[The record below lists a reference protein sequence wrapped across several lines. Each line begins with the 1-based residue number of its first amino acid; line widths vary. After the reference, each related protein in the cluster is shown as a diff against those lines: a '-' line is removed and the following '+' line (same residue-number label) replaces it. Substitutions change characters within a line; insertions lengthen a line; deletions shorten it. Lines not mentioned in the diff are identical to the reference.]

1 MMSKLKLF
9 FATAMALFLS
19 LSLQVQADT
28 LDDIVK
34 RGSLKVGV
42 SLFEPWTMD
51 SGTGEY
57 YGFEVD
63 VANKLAQDMGVKAEF
78 KAYEWDHII
87 AALTK
92 GEIDVIAGGM
102 AITPARALKLN
113 FSLPYA
119 DSGIVMVAN
128 SELTKQITTMEQA
141 NQKEVAFAVVADT
154 TAHELVTSLFD
165 NATIKP
171 FKNAKAA
178 AEAVLSGAAHAYVSA
193 SPQPEFLALEH
204 PGVLDLPLVK
214 PLLTYKA
221 GLAIKKGQP
230 EWLNF
235 LNAWVTARSAD
246 KWLSATHDYWFEN
259 LDWRQGTN

>member
-9 FATAMALFLS
+9 SSAALALLFC

-34 RGSLKVGV
+34 RGTLKVGV
-42 SLFEPWTMD
+42 SLFEPWTID

-63 VANKLAQDMGVKAEF
+63 VANKLAQDMNVKAEF
-78 KAYEWDHII
+78 KVYEWDLII
-87 AALTK
+87 GALEK

-102 AITPARALKLN
+102 AITPARALRLN

-128 SELTKQITTMEQA
+128 SELTKQITTMERA
-141 NQKEVAFAVVADT
+141 NQKDVVFAVVADT
-154 TAHELVTSLFD
+154 IANELAASLFD

-171 FKNAKAA
+171 YKTDKEA
-178 AEAVLSGAAHAYVSA
+178 AEAVLSGAAHAYVGS
-193 SPQPEFLALEH
+193 SPVPEFLALEH
-204 PGVLDLPLVK
+204 PDVLDLPLAES
-214 PLLTYKA
+214 LLTYKA
-221 GLAIKKGQP
+221 GLAVQKGSP

-235 LNAWVTARSAD
+235 LNAWVTAKSAD
-246 KWLSATHDYWFEN
+246 KWLSATHAYWFDN
-259 LDWRQGTN
+259 LDWRRDLN

>member
-1 MMSKLKLF
+1 MMSKLKVF
-9 FATAMALFLS
+9 FGTVLALFLS
-19 LSLQVQADT
+19 LSLPAYADA
-28 LDDIVK
+28 LDNIVK
-34 RGSLKVGV
+34 RGTLKVGV

-63 VANKLAQDMGVKAEF
+63 VANRLAQDMGVKAEF
-78 KAYEWDHII
+78 KVYEWDLII
-87 AALTK
+87 AALNK

-128 SELTKQITTMEQA
+128 SALTKQITTMEQA
-141 NQKEVAFAVVADT
+141 NQKDVVFAVVAET
-154 TAHELVTSLFD
+154 NANELASSLFD
-165 NATIKP
+165 NATIKA
-171 FKNAKAA
+171 FKTDKEAA
-178 AEAVLSGAAHAYVSA
+178 AAVLTGAAHAFIGS
-193 SPQPEFLALEH
+193 SPQPEFLALDH
-204 PGVLDLPLVK
+204 PQVLDLPLTK

-221 GLAIKKGQP
+221 GLAIQKGQP

-246 KWLSATHDYWFEN
+246 KWLSATHDFWFEN
-259 LDWRQGTN
+259 LDWRRDTN

>member
-1 MMSKLKLF
+1 MSKLKLF
-9 FATAMALFLS
+9 FGAVLAVFCS
-19 LSLQVQADT
+19 LSLQVQAET

-34 RGSLKVGV
+34 RGTLKVGV
-42 SLFEPWTMD
+42 SLFEPWTID
-51 SGTGEY
+51 SGAGEY

-63 VANKLAQDMGVKAEF
+63 VANKLAQDMGVKTEF

-87 AALTK
+87 AALEK

-128 SELTKQITTMEQA
+128 SELTKQITTMERA
-141 NQKEVAFAVVADT
+141 NQKDVVFAVVAET
-154 TAHELVTSLFD
+154 TSNELAASLFD
-165 NATIKP
+165 NATIKTY
-171 FKNAKAA
+171 KTTKEA
-178 AEAVLSGAAHAYVSA
+178 AEAVISGAAHAYIGS

-204 PGVLDLPLVK
+204 PDVLDLPLIK
-214 PLLTYKA
+214 PLLTYKT
-221 GLAIKKGQP
+221 GLAIQKGAP

-235 LNAWVTARSAD
+235 LNAWVTSRSAD
-246 KWLSATHDYWFEN
+246 KWLSATHDYWFDN
-259 LDWRQGTN
+259 LDWRRDTN

>member
-9 FATAMALFLS
+9 FATVLAFFLS
-19 LSLQVQADT
+19 LSLQAQADT

-63 VANKLAQDMGVKAEF
+63 VANKLAQDMGVKAEL
-78 KAYEWDHII
+78 KAYEWNHIMS
-87 AALTK
+87 ALDK

-128 SELTKQITTMEQA
+128 SELTKQITTTEQA
-141 NQKEVAFAVVADT
+141 NQKDVVFAVVADT
-154 TAHELVTSLFD
+154 TSHELVNSLFD

-171 FKNAKAA
+171 YKNTKQA
-178 AEAVLSGAAHAYVSA
+178 AEAVLSGAAHAYVGS

-204 PGVLDLPLVK
+204 PDVLDVPLDK

-221 GLAIKKGQP
+221 GLAVKKGQP

-246 KWLSATHDYWFEN
+246 KWLSATHGYWFEN
-259 LDWRQGTN
+259 MDWRRDTN

>member
-9 FATAMALFLS
+9 FATVLAFLLS
-19 LSLQVQADT
+19 LSLQAQADT

-63 VANKLAQDMGVKAEF
+63 VANKLAQDMGVKAEL

-87 AALTK
+87 SALNK

-102 AITPARALKLN
+102 AITPARALILN

-128 SELTKQITTMEQA
+128 SELTKQITSMEHA
-141 NQKEVAFAVVADT
+141 NQKDVVFAVVAET
-154 TAHELVTSLFD
+154 TSNELAGSLFD

-171 FKNAKAA
+171 YKTAQEA
-178 AEAVLSGAAHAYVSA
+178 AEAVISGAAHVYIGS

-204 PGVLDLPLVK
+204 PDVLDLPLDK

-235 LNAWVTARSAD
+235 LNAWVTAKSAD

>member
-1 MMSKLKLF
+1 MSKLKF
-9 FATAMALFLS
+9 FFGTVLALFLS
-19 LSLQVQADT
+19 LSLQVQAEV

-34 RGSLKVGV
+34 RGTLKVGV

-78 KAYEWDHII
+78 KAYEWDLII
-87 AALTK
+87 SALNK

-102 AITPARALKLN
+102 AITPKRALKLN

-141 NQKEVAFAVVADT
+141 NQKEVVFAVVTDT
-154 TAHELVTSLFD
+154 ASNDLASSLFD
-165 NATIKP
+165 NATIKSY
-171 FKNAKAA
+171 KTAKEA
-178 AEAVLSGAAHAYVSA
+178 AEAVLSGAAHVYVGA
-193 SPQPEFLALEH
+193 SPQPEFLALAH
-204 PGVLDLPLVK
+204 PDVLDLPLIK
-214 PLLTYKA
+214 SLLTYKT
-221 GLAIKKGQP
+221 GLAVQKGHP

-235 LNAWVTARSAD
+235 LNAWVTSRSAD
-246 KWLSATHDYWFEN
+246 KWLAATHDYWFEN
-259 LDWRQGTN
+259 LNWRQDTN